1 MAGFEWL
8 EGMDIGVTVCDQDGV
23 GLYLNERAAKVFEKD
38 GGKRLVGKSLL
49 DCHPEAARSKMLALL
64 KNQASNS
71 YTVERNGKKKLI
83 HSVPWFKDG
92 KFAGLVEI
100 SLDIPFEIPHKK
112 PTP

>member
-23 GLYLNERAAKVFEKD
+23 GLYLNERAAKVFAKN
-38 GGKRLVGKSLL
+38 GGKALVGKSLL
-49 DCHPEAARSKMLALL
+49 DCHPEAGRSKMLALL

-83 HSVPWFKDG
+83 HAVPWFKDG
-92 KFAGLVEI
+92 KFGGLVEI
-100 SLDIPFEIPHKK
+100 SLEIPFEIPHKK
-112 PTP
+112 RTS

>member
-8 EGMDIGVTVCDQDGV
+8 EGMDIAVTVCDQDGV

-38 GGKRLVGKSLL
+38 GGKALVGKSLL
-49 DCHPEAARSKMLALL
+49 DCHPEAARSKMLTLL
-64 KNQASNS
+64 KTQAPNS
-71 YTVERNGKKKLI
+71 YTIERNGKKKLL
-83 HSVPWFKDG
+83 HSVPWFKQG

-112 PTP
+112 PAP

>member
-8 EGMDIGVTVCDQDGV
+8 EGMDIAVTVCDPDGV

-38 GGKRLVGKSLL
+38 GGKALVGKSLL

-64 KNQASNS
+64 KNQAPNS

-83 HSVPWFKDG
+83 HSVPWFKQG

-100 SLDIPFEIPHKK
+100 ILDIPFEIPHKK